1 MKRVLALI
9 CLAAA
14 IMGVFPAA
22 QTESTGP
29 SSRMH
34 SYSAGKYE
42 VGKNLK
48 AGEYILFSAPL
59 QTGFFAVIADMES
72 MDLITKGSFE
82 VNTFLTVEE
91 GDWLIIANCI
101 AIFAGDYYRMRK
113 IKLNESGGMLKIGV
127 DARPGDY
134 ELSSLPNKTS
144 VYRIYNDSRYRLVVE
159 EKEFHNTSHVTLEE
173 GQYLELINCFAEGL
187 LPEETATPRPAPK
200 PTPGPELEP
209 DDPGA
214 DATQAPAPDLTAV
227 PEPKTTILSSKQ
239 KVRIDPRK
247 SPKVRSIPST
257 MGEQLGLAKA
267 GAEYELLEI
276 GERWYKIRLENGVE
290 GWVIAGMAEIV
301 N

>member
-101 AIFAGDYYRMRK
+101 AIFAGDYYRMRT
-113 IKLNESGGMLKIGV
+113 IKLNESGGMLKVGV
-127 DARPGDY
+127 DARPGEYD
-134 ELSSLPNKTS
+134 LTSLPNKTS

-159 EKEFHNTSHVTLEE
+159 EKEFRNTSHVSLEE

-214 DATQAPAPDLTAV
+214 DTTQAPAPDLTAV

>member
-1 MKRVLALI
+1 MKRVLAVI

-14 IMGVFPAA
+14 IMGLFPAA
-22 QTESTGP
+22 QTENTGP

-101 AIFAGDYYRMRK
+101 AIFANDYYRMRK
-113 IKLNESGGMLKIGV
+113 IKLNETGGMLKVGV
-127 DARPGDY
+127 DARAGDY
-134 ELSSLPNKTS
+134 ELTSLPNKTS

-159 EKEFHNTSHVTLEE
+159 EREFRSTSHVTLED

-200 PTPGPELEP
+200 PTSE
-209 DDPGA
+209 
-214 DATQAPAPDLTAV
+214 PAPDSPDAQQNPMPDMTAT
-227 PEPKTTILSSKQ
+227 PAPTAAIPSSSQ
-239 KVRIDPRK
+239 RVRIDPKK

-267 GAEYELLEI
+267 GSEYELLEI

-290 GWVIAGMAEIV
+290 GWVIAGMAEIIK
-301 N
+301 

>member
-1 MKRVLALI
+1 MKRVLAVI

-14 IMGVFPAA
+14 VMGIFPVA
-22 QTESTGP
+22 QTEKTGP

-59 QTGFFAVIADMES
+59 QTGFFAVLADMES

-101 AIFAGDYYRMRK
+101 AIFAGDYYRMRT
-113 IKLNESGGMLKIGV
+113 IKLNESGGMLKVGV
-127 DARPGDY
+127 DARPGEYD
-134 ELSSLPNKTS
+134 LTSLPYKTS

-159 EKEFHNTSHVTLEE
+159 EKEFRNTSHVSLEE

-187 LPEETATPRPAPK
+187 LPEETATPRPAPTFA
-200 PTPGPELEP
+200 PQPESDE
-209 DDPGA
+209 PGA
-214 DATQAPAPDLTAV
+214 DATQAPMPDLTAA
-227 PEPKTTILSSKQ
+227 PEPKATILRSTQ

>member
-1 MKRVLALI
+1 MRRVLAVI
-9 CLAAA
+9 CFAAVM
-14 IMGVFPAA
+14 MGLFSAGL
-22 QTESTGP
+22 TESAGP

-42 VGKNLK
+42 VGKNLE

-82 VNTFLTVEE
+82 TNTFLTVDE

-101 AIFAGDYYRMRK
+101 AIFASDYYSMRR
-113 IKLNESGGMLKIGV
+113 IKLNETGGMLKVGV
-127 DARPGDY
+127 DAQPGDY
-134 ELSSLPNKTS
+134 ELISLPNKTS
-144 VYRIYNDSRYRLVVE
+144 VYRIYNDSRYRLVAE
-159 EKEFHNTSHVTLEE
+159 EKEFRSTSSVSLEE
-173 GQYLELINCFAEGL
+173 GQYLELINCFAKGL
-187 LPEETATPRPAPK
+187 YPEHTATPRPTSK
-200 PTPGPELEP
+200 PTPS
-209 DDPGA
+209 
-214 DATQAPAPDLTAV
+214 
-227 PEPKTTILSSKQ
+227 PEPGMESETSNPLLELLQNPDSATKQILGA

-267 GAEYELLEI
+267 GEEYELLEI
-276 GERWYKIRLENGVE
+276 GERWYKIRLDNGVE
-290 GWVIAGMAEIV
+290 GWVISGMAEIV

>member
-1 MKRVLALI
+1 MKRVLAVI

-14 IMGVFPAA
+14 VMGIFPVA
-22 QTESTGP
+22 QTEKTGP

-59 QTGFFAVIADMES
+59 QTGFFAVLADMES

-187 LPEETATPRPAPK
+187 LPEETATPRPAPTSA
-200 PTPGPELEP
+200 PQPEP
-209 DDPGA
+209 DEPGA
-214 DATQAPAPDLTAV
+214 DATQAPMPDLTAA
-227 PEPKTTILSSKQ
+227 PEPKATILRSTQ

>member
-1 MKRVLALI
+1 
-9 CLAAA
+9 
-14 IMGVFPAA
+14 
-22 QTESTGP
+22 
-29 SSRMH
+29 
-34 SYSAGKYE
+34 
-42 VGKNLK
+42 
-48 AGEYILFSAPL
+48 
-59 QTGFFAVIADMES
+59 
-72 MDLITKGSFE
+72 
-82 VNTFLTVEE
+82 
-91 GDWLIIANCI
+91 
-101 AIFAGDYYRMRK
+101 
-113 IKLNESGGMLKIGV
+113 MLKIGV